1 MTTAATIDAALRL
14 GKSPHQVA
22 FYFRV
27 PLSQVLT
34 RAEIMARRKA
44 ETARKIAEKA
54 KNAPRPDIE
63 QLKRER
69 TALAKWVELPIT
81 YEDHPTSRPFDYSR
95 AFANTVALRRSREP
109 MFSSGVSSVYGE
121 GRFDWTAGSR
131 M

>member
-34 RAEIMARRKA
+34 RAEIMSRRKA

-81 YEDHPTSRPFDYSR
+81 YEDHPASRPFDYSR
-95 AFANTVALRRSREP
+95 AFANTVVLSRNPEADRTLGGVVHYGSRE
-109 MFSSGVSSVYGE
+109 
-121 GRFDWTAGSR
+121 AA
-131 M
+131 

>member
-27 PLSQVLT
+27 PLSQVFT
-34 RAEIMARRKA
+34 RAEIMSRRKA

-69 TALAKWVELPIT
+69 NSLAKWVDMPIT
-81 YEDHPTSRPFDYSR
+81 YEDEPTDPPFSHSR
-95 AFANTVALRRSREP
+95 AYANTVALRRSREP

>member
-27 PLSQVLT
+27 PLSQVIT
-34 RAEIMARRKA
+34 RAEIMSRRKA

-54 KNAPRPDIE
+54 KNAPRPSLE
-63 QLKRER
+63 QEDRDK
-69 TALAKWVELPIT
+69 AAVKKWRDMPIT
-81 YEDHPTSRPFDYSR
+81 YENEPTDPPFNHSR
-95 AFANTVALRRSREP
+95 AYANTVALRRSREP